1 MTTLTR
7 QIDLDAPAEQV
18 WPLLAGPEGWVLWL
32 ADDADV
38 EIRPGGRGRVVDD
51 GVARSV
57 EIDTVEPERRVSFRW
72 WPEDDESDQS
82 HVELVLVPGADADP
96 AERSTV
102 TVTETRGRH
111 VAPTAA
117 VRLWL
122 ACSTSGLAR
131 V

>member
-7 QIDLDAPAEQV
+7 HIDLDAPAEQV
-18 WPLLAGPEGWVLWL
+18 WPLLAGPEGWILWL

-57 EIDTVEPERRVSFRW
+57 EIDSVEPERRVAFRW
-72 WPEDDESDQS
+72 WPENDETDQS

-96 AERSTV
+96 VGHSTV
-102 TVTETRGRH
+102 VVTETRGRH
-111 VAPTAA
+111 VAPTAG

-122 ACSTSGLAR
+122 ACSASGLAR